1 MNIINLGIL
10 AHIDAGKTSVTENLL
25 FACGATE
32 KRGSVDKG
40 DTITDSM
47 DIEKRR
53 GITIRASTTSI
64 VWNGVKC
71 NIIDTP
77 GHMDFI
83 AEVERTF
90 KMLDGAVLI
99 LSAKEGIQAQTKLL
113 FKTLQ
118 KLQIPTIIFINKI
131 DRAGVNLERLYLDIK
146 TNLSQDVLFMQT
158 VVDGVVYPIC
168 TSTDIRAEHKEFVCN
183 HDDDILELYLADKEI
198 LPADYWNAI
207 IALVAKAK
215 AYPVLHGSAMC
226 NIGINELLDAIISF
240 IFPLASVPN
249 RLSAY
254 LYKIEHDPKGH
265 KRSFLKIID
274 GSLRLRTVIKVN
286 DSEKFI
292 KIKNLKT
299 IYQGK
304 EINVDE
310 VVANDIAI
318 IEDIEELR
326 IGDYLGVKPC
336 LIQGL
341 SHQHPALKSSVRPD
355 KPEERSKLIS
365 ALNVL
370 FIEDPSLSF
379 SINSYSDEL
388 EISLYGLT
396 QKEIIQTLLEE
407 RFSVKTHFDEIKT
420 IYKERPKKKV
430 NKIIHIEVPPN
441 PYWASIGLT
450 LEPLPIGSGV
460 QIESEISFGYLNHS
474 FQNAVFEGI
483 RMSCQSGLHGW
494 EVTDL
499 KVTFTYALYYSPI
512 STPAD
517 FRQLSPY
524 VFRLALQQSGVDI
537 LEPMLYFELQIPQVA
552 SSKAITDLQKMMS
565 EIKGISCNKEWC
577 LIEGKVPLNTSKDY
591 ASEVSSY
598 TKGLGTFMVKPCG
611 YQITKGGYSDNT
623 RMEEKDKLLFM
634 FEKSVS
640 SK

>member
-25 FACGATE
+25 FASGATE
-32 KRGSVDKG
+32 KCGRVDNG

-53 GITIRASTTSI
+53 GITVRASTTSI
-64 VWNGVKC
+64 IWNGVKC

-113 FKTLQ
+113 FSTLQ

-131 DRAGVNLERLYLDIK
+131 DRAGVNLERLYMDIK

-158 VVDGVVYPIC
+158 VVDGSVYPVCSQTYIK
-168 TSTDIRAEHKEFVCN
+168 EEYKEFVCN
-183 HDDDILELYLADKEI
+183 HDDDILERYLADSEI
-198 LPADYWNAI
+198 SPADYWNTI

-215 AYPVLHGSAMC
+215 VYPVLHGSAMF
-226 NIGINELLDAIISF
+226 NIGINELLDAISSF
-240 IFPLASVPN
+240 ILPPESVSN

-274 GSLRLRTVIKVN
+274 GSLRLRDVVRIN

-299 IYQGK
+299 IYQGR

-310 VVANDIAI
+310 VGANDIAI
-318 IEDIEELR
+318 VEDIEDFR
-326 IGDYLGVKPC
+326 IGDYLGAKPC

-341 SHQHPALKSSVRPD
+341 SHQHPALKSSVRPN
-355 KPEERSKLIS
+355 KPEERSKVIS
-365 ALNVL
+365 ALNTL
-370 FIEDPSLSF
+370 WIEDPSLSF
-379 SINSYSDEL
+379 SINSYSD
-388 EISLYGLT
+388 
-396 QKEIIQTLLEE
+396 Q
-407 RFSVKTHFDEIKT
+407 
-420 IYKERPKKKV
+420 
-430 NKIIHIEVPPN
+430 IEVPPN
-441 PYWASIGLT
+441 PYWATIGLT
-450 LEPLPIGSGV
+450 LEPLPLGAGL
-460 QIESEISFGYLNHS
+460 QIESDISYGYLNHS

-499 KVTFTYALYYSPI
+499 KVTFTQAEYYSPV

-517 FRQLSPY
+517 FRQLTPY

-537 LEPMLYFELQIPQVA
+537 LEPMLCFELQIPQVA
-552 SSKAITDLQKMMS
+552 SSKAITDLQKLMS
-565 EIKGISCNKEWC
+565 EIEDISCNNEWC
-577 LIEGKVPLNTSKDY
+577 HIKGKVPLNTSKDY

-598 TKGLGTFMVKPCG
+598 TKGLGIFMVKPCG
-611 YQITKGGYSDNT
+611 YQITKDGYSDNI
-623 RMEEKDKLLFM
+623 RMNEKDKLLFM
-634 FEKSVS
+634 FQKSMS
-640 SK
+640 LK